1 MRVIIFYIA
10 ILSSWYA
17 YCSNLDRDTIY
28 QRTSGLASA
37 YTQNDCVG
45 NYNGQFIVEE
55 TFLQCKEIYRQFFD
69 LLGLASRS
77 DGFSEYI
84 KHLWISEDIVFSEAL
99 LFRSAIA
106 AYSAR
111 LSWIQRPYLSDQELE
126 KMADY
131 LVRDAESTQEL
142 LINGL
147 LIFGNLGGEKYIDVL
162 KNAALNN
169 SQRVAVVAVFSLS
182 QVIESREQLK
192 VHLRDIYEQ
201 TESDSFRRFLNK
213 YVEKRGG
220 W

>member
-37 YTQNDCVG
+37 YTQNDCIG

-111 LSWIQRPYLSDQELE
+111 LSWTQRPYLSDQELE
-126 KMADY
+126 KMAYY

-182 QVIESREQLK
+182 QVIESREQLR